1 MFVAIVVATLVAM
14 WASVLVYAATRP
26 DTITFEG
33 ETTIKAPP
41 ETIFPLVSD
50 FRNWPRWSPFEALDP
65 AMKRAH
71 SGLPGSRGTIYE
83 WDGNR
88 RAGKGRMEIFD
99 VSPPKMV
106 LISVDFFK
114 PFEAHNVNL
123 FAFAQ
128 EGDSTKVLWMIECGR
143 PYKLKLLSVLVISDK
158 LLGKHFE
165 AGLANLKAAAE
176 ALV

>member
-1 MFVAIVVATLVAM
+1 MFVIILATLVVI
-14 WASVLVYAATRP
+14 WVSVLVFASTRP
-26 DTITFEG
+26 DTYTIQRV
-33 ETTIKAPP
+33 TTIKAPP

-50 FRNWPRWSPFEALDP
+50 FRNWRRWSPLETLDP

-71 SGLPGSRGTIYE
+71 SGEPGGVGAVYE
-83 WDGNR
+83 WDGNN

-114 PFEAHNVNL
+114 PFNAHNVNL
-123 FAFAQ
+123 FALDQ
-128 EGDSTKVLWMIECGR
+128 QGDATEVLWIMNGSR
-143 PYKLKLLSVLVISDK
+143 PYMLKVMSIFVITDK

-165 AGLANLKAAAE
+165 TGLANLKAAAE
-176 ALV
+176 AA